1 MALKHGEFSCV
12 LLCGWSR
19 LICGR
24 RWVFIFDGIITI
36 VVALYGYVFFPDTPY
51 NTEAFYL
58 TASEKARCVERLVE
72 DGREE
77 TSKFSWDLFKRA
89 FQSWQLYVLTIL
101 WMFWNTTV
109 GKVANTVAQ
118 LFLKNDPDHEWS
130 LYQVSTPLQKVDAIA
145 NTTRSTTSRRRSTVS
160 ISSAFWLSTST

>member
-1 MALKHGEFSCV
+1 M
-12 LLCGWSR
+12 
-19 LICGR
+19 
-24 RWVFIFDGIITI
+24 
-36 VVALYGYVFFPDTPY
+36 ALYGYVFLPDTPY
-51 NTEAFYL
+51 NTEAFYF

-77 TSKFSWDLFKRA
+77 TTNFSWDLFKRA
-89 FQSWQLYVLTIL
+89 FRTWQLYVLTIL

-130 LYQVSTPLQKVDAIA
+130 LYQVRSLSVVVDIA
-145 NTTRSTTSRRRSTVS
+145 NMDRSTISRRRSMVS
-160 ISSAFWLSTST
+160 TSFAFSLSTST

>member
-1 MALKHGEFSCV
+1 M
-12 LLCGWSR
+12 
-19 LICGR
+19 
-24 RWVFIFDGIITI
+24 FIFDGIITI

-51 NTEAFYL
+51 KTQAFYL
-58 TASEKARCVERLVE
+58 SADEKARCVERLTE

-77 TSKFSWDLFKRA
+77 TTNFSWDLFRRA

-118 LFLKNDPDHEWS
+118 LFLKNDPDHEWT
-130 LYQVSTPLQKVDAIA
+130 LYEVCPHSSEVDVADEGRLTI
-145 NTTRSTTSRRRSTVS
+145 SRRRSTASTSSVS
-160 ISSAFWLSTST
+160 WLSTSS